1 MVTVGT
7 DTVENVQRVSKED
20 WTGATV
26 NQHKISDVYAEAVD
40 HHMAVLPK
48 NDYVYC
54 QSTIYDISFAT
65 RR

>member
-7 DTVENVQRVSKED
+7 DTVENEQRVSKED
-20 WTGATV
+20 WTGDTV

-40 HHMAVLPK
+40 HDMTVLPK

-54 QSTIYDISFAT
+54 QSNHI
-65 RR
+65 